1 MCCIFPGRAAVN
13 LNKRKYFFP
22 ATNGDQVEIW
32 RWIGKKPKLCKSLS
46 QENKLNGFL
55 VGIVD
60 LLWRELKH
68 EKPPKSSAS
77 LRFVTF
83 LSHCCIWSS
92 SHCCIWSSCFYNA
105 YFREKALLGKCL
117 KIQICQLA
125 SSEDRQFGFFL
136 LFLNS
141 IYIVNDYE
149 DDDTVDDGDDVCI
162 EVHIAIWWWW
172 VGWYVERI
180 GVCGR

>member
-105 YFREKALLGKCL
+105 HFREKALLGKCL
-117 KIQICQLA
+117 KIQICQLS
-125 SSEDRQFGFFL
+125 SSEDGRFP
-136 LFLNS
+136 S
-141 IYIVNDYE
+141 ISQLYIFWRRLWGCY
-149 DDDTVDDGDDVCI
+149 
-162 EVHIAIWWWW
+162 WWWW
-172 VGWYVERI
+172 WCVHRSAYCNMVVVVGWYVERI